1 MTVLSS
7 DPMLTIADQV
17 TYCLSQYGYA
27 FVEDDKVEALADT
40 LKSFLKTA
48 GIPINEEEAA
58 AHLARRRGA
67 PFPTLHL
74 KGPIARHYGSDAIP
88 SRGTPPR
95 LHRSPCPRRPAY
107 APPRVPV
114 IARGVAAS

>member
-17 TYCLSQYGYA
+17 TYCLSQCGYA

-48 GIPINEEEAA
+48 GISVNEAEAA
-58 AHLARRRGA
+58 AHLAEAA
-67 PFPTLHL
+67 P
-74 KGPIARHYGSDAIP
+74 GSPGCA
-88 SRGTPPR
+88 
-95 LHRSPCPRRPAY
+95 
-107 APPRVPV
+107 
-114 IARGVAAS
+114 